1 MNKRFF
7 TLAAGLLLT
16 SAFSANA
23 ASVSLAD
30 SKKGEYVEIKVS
42 GKALQIGDKN
52 ELEKGNIPASV
63 TTEKTLE
70 KVFGQQWQIASLKY
84 DTNSGTP
91 IYQFVNKG
99 TGQYLAIN
107 LKTDNKGAS
116 TSVAKINAAGN
127 KDWCF
132 KNGHLYVFQND
143 STYTLDNALR
153 LVAEKGNGVPSTAAE
168 FDIEQRDAASP
179 ISLNAEVLNAL
190 MGKAGKLYFNDADV
204 TDGET
209 NIIADN
215 VWKAYDEGTGSSK
228 GMFIARFNKDS
239 VTSDSKNP
247 YLLMV
252 DTAFYAGST
261 THHKLMIDTLALS
274 HSDAEKLKDNKY
286 TFNAA
291 DYNAE
296 KPLKFAHQRE
306 AAIWNAN
313 YVLGNDSISL
323 SVLNVPT
330 QEAQNSVLTDGT
342 NKYGEKSLVSEAIV
356 NFGSGEGQ
364 TTVAA
369 LIGAGNDT
377 YKKAQE
383 AYAGISNHENTTV
396 KGAIDKLEAAFG
408 NWVKAVAGASFTE
421 TGQKKLQLKNTLFAN
436 DGGLGSSGSD
446 TKKFQDFLDAASEAL
461 EAVEDKTKDEYKKE
475 KAYYDALA
483 DLLSLQRTMNYDR
496 GSYYHVE
503 YAKAASVTP
512 SSGSGHDEYSNDVLV
527 LAQLS
532 NTKVLTV
539 GSNSTETPAP
549 LIQAVSTKGGDAKI
563 DGNGK
568 VYFMQLA
575 SEPESELRALSLKG
589 KYVVADPTT
598 DKVFDLADEVDA
610 ANVYA
615 QWGFIEGATGYY
627 QIVNRGTGDAESLPI
642 NKTTKAGVYEID
654 GEEYRL
660 IEVDLSNADI
670 REEKGVKYDYTGYYY
685 GGPADGVSQSFQITP
700 ASALL
705 SNVAVQF
712 NKDSVLVLGKAE
724 NAPVWYLEGG
734 DKTETW
740 GAEIPGL
747 PQLKRVEGYKIYT
760 KDANDAKY
768 YVYATTDAPE
778 VYAITKSDSKDASK
792 ASKFKFQTQAANA
805 YLFLDGTE
813 KKATINLNL
822 NVPAIEV
829 SDADSERNDY
839 FSFTKSEYSDYRT
852 LVAEDGLLGNAK
864 IYMENE
870 PSRFLYENTKNIV
883 ANNGN
888 NIAKDSL
895 NFLGI
900 YNAMASVQNAALYI
914 DTAYVD
920 RKDNYRPQYMLAVG
934 VTEVAATEGHA
945 CTEAGKHFDADGK
958 ETTAD
963 KCVHATPGTEGYK
976 TGRYLVTLQDSVA
989 TGFTKHPALYDG
1001 NFRLAFVEAKHIKDT
1016 LEIANSKFTA
1026 DEHVKD
1032 SIFVG
1037 KDLQKA
1043 TFALKIVDQ
1052 ATKSFVME
1060 TVKGTYVRIL
1070 NGVPVL
1076 TTKIDDAAVF
1086 NIAATT
1092 EEATANEAI
1101 AAEGVQVIGG
1111 KGAVTVQG
1119 AAGKVIT
1126 VANILGQTIANQVAA
1141 SDNVTIAVPA
1151 GIVVVAV
1158 EGEATKVVV
1167 K

>member
-1 MNKRFF
+1 MNKKFF

-23 ASVSLAD
+23 DGENSLAK
-30 SKKGEYVEIKVS
+30 SKVGQYVEIKV
-42 GKALQIGDKN
+42 GRDIALQIADDN
-52 ELEKGNIPASV
+52 
-63 TTEKTLE
+63 TLE
-70 KVFGQQWQIASLKY
+70 TGEITTPKTAKALNAAFAQQWKIASLKY

-116 TSVAKINAAGN
+116 TGVAKINAAGN
-127 KDWCF
+127 KDWCVDAD
-132 KNGHLYVFQND
+132 GHLYVFQND
-143 STYTLDNALR
+143 STYTLDSDLK
-153 LVAEKGNGVPSTAAE
+153 LVAAKGNAVPSTAKA
-168 FDIEQRDAASP
+168 FTIERNETE
-179 ISLNAEVLNAL
+179 IGLNAAVLNAL
-190 MGKAGKLYFNDADV
+190 MGKAGKLYFNDANV

-209 NIIADN
+209 NVVADN
-215 VWKAYDEGTGSSK
+215 VWKAYDEGTGTPK
-228 GMFIARFNKDS
+228 GMFIARFSKDS

-247 YLLMV
+247 WLLMV
-252 DTAFYAGST
+252 DTAYYTGST
-261 THHKLMIDTLALS
+261 AHHKLMIDTLALS
-274 HSDAEKLKDNKY
+274 HSDAELLKDNKY
-286 TFNAA
+286 IFDAKN
-291 DYNAE
+291 YNAE
-296 KPLKFAHQRE
+296 KPLEFAHQRE

-330 QEAQNSVLTDGT
+330 MEAQNSVLTDGT
-342 NKYGEKSLVSEAIV
+342 NKYGEADDAKTSIVTIGGGKGSTSLPT
-356 NFGSGEGQ
+356 F
-364 TTVAA
+364 
-369 LIGAGNDT
+369 IGKNNET
-377 YKKAQE
+377 YKKAQGD
-383 AYAGISNHENTTV
+383 YTKISDKAKNTDV
-396 KGAIDKLEAAFG
+396 KIALVQVESALSA
-408 NWVKAVAGASFTE
+408 WVTAVAGKDFAEGDYNS
-421 TGQKKLQLKNTLFAN
+421 LQLKNQKFAN
-436 DGGLGSSGSD
+436 DGTLGNDKGED
-446 TKKFQDFLDAASEAL
+446 YKFQDFLN
-461 EAVEDKTKDEYKKE
+461 AVKDKLNKVTDKTTDEYKAE

-483 DLLSLQRTMNYDR
+483 GLLSLQRTQSYDK
-496 GSYYHVE
+496 GKYYHVE
-503 YAKAASVTP
+503 YAAATNVVLAE
-512 SSGSGHDEYSNDVLV
+512 SGDGSTYSKDVLV

-539 GSNSTETPAP
+539 GTNNATTPAP

-575 SEPESELRALSLKG
+575 SEPESKLRALSLKG
-589 KYVVADPTT
+589 KYVVADPATAEM
-598 DKVFDLADEVDA
+598 FDLADEVDA

-627 QIVNRGTGDAESLPI
+627 QIVNRATGDAASLPI

-724 NAPVWYLEGG
+724 NAPVWYLEAG
-734 DKTETW
+734 DAEVW

-747 PQLKRVEGYKIYT
+747 PQLKRVSGYKIYT

-768 YVYATTDAPE
+768 YVYPTEKAPK
-778 VYAITKSDSKDASK
+778 VYAITKSDSENASK
-792 ASKFKFQTQAANA
+792 ASEFKFQTQAANA
-805 YLFLDGTE
+805 YLFVDKTN
-813 KKATINLNL
+813 KATINLNL
-822 NVPAIEV
+822 NVPTIEV
-829 SDADSERNDY
+829 SAANSERNDY

-870 PSRFLYENTKNIV
+870 PNRYLYENTKNIV

-945 CTEAGKHFDADGK
+945 CTEAGKHFDANGK

-1076 TTKIDDAAVF
+1076 TTKIEDAAVF

-1101 AAEGVQVIGG
+1101 EAAGVQVIGG

-1141 SDNVTIAVPA
+1141 SDNVTIAAPA
-1151 GIVVVAV
+1151 GVVVVAV

>member
-1 MNKRFF
+1 MNKKFF

-23 ASVSLAD
+23 AGIELAK

-42 GKALQIGDKN
+42 GKNLQIGDKN
-52 ELEKGNIPASV
+52 ELGKGTFPASV
-63 TTEKTLE
+63 TTAKNLE
-70 KVFGQQWQIASLKY
+70 SAFDQQWQIASLKY

-116 TSVAKINAAGN
+116 KNVAKINAAGN
-127 KDWCF
+127 KDWCYN
-132 KNGHLYVFQND
+132 KTEKHLYVFQND
-143 STYTLDNALR
+143 STYTLDNNLKLIA
-153 LVAEKGNGVPSTAAE
+153 AKGNAVPSGAAE
-168 FDIEQRDAASP
+168 FTIEQHDGAVT
-179 ISLNAEVLNAL
+179 LNADILNAL
-190 MGKAGKLYFNDADV
+190 MGKAGKLYFNGENV

-209 NIIADN
+209 NVIADHT
-215 VWKAYDEGTGSSK
+215 WKAYQEKTSASSSL
-228 GMFIARFNKDS
+228 GMVLAAQDKDS
-239 VTSDSKNP
+239 TEIKNP
-247 YLLMV
+247 YVLVV
-252 DTAFYAGST
+252 DTAFYKGQTAYHSL
-261 THHKLMIDTLALS
+261 KLDTLALDPAQVKS
-274 HSDAEKLKDNKY
+274 LKKNEWAY
-286 TFNAA
+286 TVAT
-291 DYNAE
+291 YNTK
-296 KPLKFAHQRE
+296 KPAKFAHQAK
-306 AAIWNAN
+306 AALWNGT
-313 YVLGNDSISL
+313 YTLGNDSIALAVVGMPEKSTQK
-323 SVLNVPT
+323 SVI
-330 QEAQNSVLTDGT
+330 TDGT
-342 NKYGEKSLVSEAIV
+342 YNYGEADNLNSAISSV
-356 NFGSGEGQ
+356 GWGLNPEW
-364 TTVAA
+364 TAA
-369 LIGAGNDT
+369 YNAT
-377 YKKAQE
+377 
-383 AYAGISNHENTTV
+383 
-396 KGAIDKLEAAFG
+396 
-408 NWVKAVAGASFTE
+408 AGASGYTGTSAWDEVQALRTAFVAWGNQVGTSHAE
-421 TGQKKLQLKNTLFAN
+421 TANIKWKLADSKFAA
-436 DGGLGSSGSD
+436 DGGAATGTNDKTYQEL
-446 TKKFQDFLDAASEAL
+446 LDAAKAAL
-461 EAVEDKTKDEYKKE
+461 DDAKDE
-475 KAYYDALA
+475 
-483 DLLSLQRTMNYDR
+483 TN
-496 GSYYHVE
+496 
-503 YAKAASVTP
+503 YAKELAFYEAAENMKSLERTPGGGDFFYSYGAKYTESLVEESSTIVPGTVT
-512 SSGSGHDEYSNDVLV
+512 

-539 GSNSTETPAP
+539 KAGITAENHQGTVMP
-549 LIQAVSTKGGDAKI
+549 LIQAVSTKGGDAEI

-568 VYFMQLA
+568 VYFMQVA
-575 SEPESELRALSLKG
+575 AEPAEGSSLRATLKG
-589 KYVVADPTT
+589 KYLVDATT
-598 DKVFDLADEVDA
+598 PDSKVFDKSNLVDEADA
-610 ANVYA
+610 NNVYA

-627 QIVNRGTGDAESLPI
+627 QIVNRGTGDAVTLPI
-642 NKTTKAGVYEID
+642 NKTTKAGVYEIN
-654 GEEYRL
+654 GEEIRL

-747 PQLKRVEGYKIYT
+747 PQLKRVKGYKIYT
-760 KDANDAKY
+760 ADAEGTKY
-768 YVYATTDAPE
+768 YVYQNDEAAAA
-778 VYAITKSDSKDASK
+778 VYAITKGNSGIDASE
-792 ASKFKFQTQAANA
+792 FKFQTQAANA
-805 YLFLDGTE
+805 YLFLDGDN
-813 KKATINLNL
+813 KATINLNL
-822 NVPAIEV
+822 TVPTIEV
-829 SDADSERNDY
+829 SIASSERNDY

-870 PSRFLYENTKNIV
+870 PNRFLYENTKNIV

-945 CTEAGKHFDADGK
+945 CTEAGKHFDANGK

-1016 LEIANSKFTA
+1016 LEIANSKFTVEDHSA
-1026 DEHVKD
+1026 DTIK
-1032 SIFVG
+1032 VG

-1060 TVKGTYVRIL
+1060 TVDGTYVRIL

-1076 TTKIDDAAVF
+1076 TTKIEDAAVF

-1101 AAEGVQVIGG
+1101 EAAGVQVIGG

-1141 SDNVTIAVPA
+1141 SDNVTIAAPA